1 MHLLIQLFPKT
12 PGYYLI
18 KEIMGSMMSFH
29 CQRKSELIETLG
41 EGLRS
46 EDLAGCLRIVNP
58 NESGSL
64 NRFAFVGWC
73 VDEEVS
79 LDSAEEVERLVGW
92 Y

>member
-1 MHLLIQLFPKT
+1 
-12 PGYYLI
+12 
-18 KEIMGSMMSFH
+18 MSFH
-29 CQRKSELIETLG
+29 RQRKSELIETLG

-64 NRFAFVGWC
+64 NRFSFVGWC

-79 LDSAEEVERLVGW
+79 LDSAEEAERLVGRGCKVGLMDFQR
-92 Y
+92 